1 MTRERLRVLLLSV
14 LPLALV
20 TLVGWWASREV
31 ARVMRE
37 RAADRLHNVLRGA
50 EAAVQAVNGQQQ
62 SLVRWVANSPR
73 VREALLAVAARSGEP
88 TATLRHSPERLR
100 LQAML
105 APILGSH
112 GVDNFAFVDSTG
124 RILVSDD
131 STLIGRPSLLYTP
144 DRVARLRAGEV
155 LTVPPFGVDV
165 GGRTLRPAILTAVG
179 VHADAEARGPMLGWF
194 DMRVDPSADYDALF
208 AAGRLEHTGEVLLFD
223 SAGTL
228 LTASRFENE
237 LRRVGLLQRDG
248 EAASALNVRLADP
261 GGDLLVGF
269 IPQDAPRGWPLTA
282 AVAKAV
288 TGDSGTDVRGY
299 RNYLGRTVVGAW
311 RWYPKAGVGLVA
323 EQEYHEAYVPL
334 RLLRRT
340 FGVLLALLALGATLI
355 TLGFRL
361 LRRAKARA
369 ERAERLGQYT
379 LEWKIGEG
387 AMGDVY
393 RARHAL
399 LRRPTAIKLL
409 RPDRLSA
416 RAKGRFE
423 REVQITSRLTHP
435 NTVAVYDYGR
445 TDAGTL
451 YYAMEY
457 LRGLTLDLVV
467 SRFGPMPERR
477 VVHVLKQVAGSLAE
491 AHDQGLVHRDVKPQ
505 NVMLCHR
512 GGVADLVK
520 VIDFGLVKES
530 PDIRNPELTSEG
542 AAVGTPLYMA
552 PEAASSSGEVDARS
566 DLYSVGVVAYF
577 LITGEQPFFGLT
589 AREVFRK
596 HLEDR
601 PVSPSEKLGRTVAP
615 ELESL
620 ILRCLAKS
628 PTSRPESARALH
640 CMLEEVLEPS
650 LGAWTS
656 EEAEAW
662 WREHAPELIG
672 PGPDADQ
679 EKQGRL
685 AVDLAGR
692 ADR

>member
-1 MTRERLRVLLLSV
+1 MTRERLRALLLSV

-20 TLVGWWASREV
+20 ALVGWWANREV

-37 RAADRLHNVLRGA
+37 RAADRVQNVLRGA
-50 EAAVQAVNGQQQ
+50 EAAVTAVTEQQQ
-62 SLVRWVANSPR
+62 SLVRWVASEPR
-73 VREALLAVAARSGEP
+73 VREALLSVAARSGEP
-88 TATLRHSPERLR
+88 AASLRRAPERAR
-100 LQAML
+100 LEAIL

-112 GVDNFAFVDSTG
+112 GIENFAFVDTTG
-124 RILVSDD
+124 RILASND
-131 STLIGRPSLLYTP
+131 SSLIGQRSTRYSA
-144 DRVARLRAGEV
+144 DRVARMRAGEAV
-155 LTVPPFGVDV
+155 TVPPFGVDT
-165 GGRTLRPAILTAVG
+165 GGATLRPAILTAIG
-179 VHADAEARGPMLGWF
+179 VHVDDAGRGPMLGWF
-194 DMRVDPSADYDALF
+194 DMRADPSADYDALF
-208 AAGRLEHTGEVLLFD
+208 AAGRLGTTGEVLLFD

-228 LTASRFENE
+228 LSASRFEDD
-237 LRRVGLLQRDG
+237 LRRVGLLLRDG
-248 EAASALNVRLADP
+248 DEASALNVRLADP
-261 GGDLLVGF
+261 GGDMLAGF
-269 IPQDAPRGWPLTA
+269 HPGGAPRGWPLTA

-288 TGDSGTDVRGY
+288 AGDSGTDVDGY

-311 RWYPKAGVGLVA
+311 RWYPKPGIGLVA
-323 EQEYHEAYVPL
+323 EQDHAEAYAPL
-334 RLLRRT
+334 MLLRRA
-340 FGVLLALLALGATLI
+340 FGALLALLAIGAVLI
-355 TLGFRL
+355 TTGFRM
-361 LRRAKARA
+361 LRHSEARA
-369 ERAERLGQYT
+369 QRAERLGQYT
-379 LEWKIGEG
+379 LERKIGEG
-387 AMGDVY
+387 AMGAVY

-399 LRRPTAIKLL
+399 LRRPTAVKLL
-409 RPDRLSA
+409 RPDRFSQ

-451 YYAMEY
+451 YYAMEF
-457 LRGLTLDLVV
+457 LRGLTLDAVV
-467 SRFGPMPERR
+467 NRFGPMPERR

-520 VIDFGLVKES
+520 VIDFGLVKDS
-530 PDIRNPELTSEG
+530 PDARDPDLTSEG

-577 LITGEQPFFGLT
+577 LVTGEQPFFGLT

-601 PVSPSEKLGRTVAP
+601 PESPSAKLGREVAP

-628 PTSRPESARALH
+628 PEARPESARALL
-640 CMLEEVLEPS
+640 CMLEEVVEPA
-650 LGAWTS
+650 LGAWS
-656 EEAEAW
+656 NEEAEAW
-662 WREHAPELIG
+662 WRAHAPELIG
-672 PGPDADQ
+672 PGAESDA
-679 EKQGRL
+679 ETEGRL

-692 ADR
+692 GGS